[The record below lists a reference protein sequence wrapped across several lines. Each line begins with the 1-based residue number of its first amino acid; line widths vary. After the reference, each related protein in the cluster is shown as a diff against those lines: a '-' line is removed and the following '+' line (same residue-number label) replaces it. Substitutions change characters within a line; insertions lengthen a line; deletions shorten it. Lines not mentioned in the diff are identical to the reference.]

1 MRIAKHPLR
10 TAISPPLSE
19 TPRERAIVL
28 VCAGTAVAF
37 GALSALG
44 ADQAIATTLVVGAF
58 CVAALILPLSWVALG
73 LAALIPLQ
81 IYFPFAGALN
91 LRGALVFSSAAA
103 LRVFVTLLARSS
115 RQSMLGSLRS
125 LPWLIPAA
133 LFVFAALAAVPTA
146 LNRYE
151 ALKGIYLW
159 LPVFAVAFVFGE
171 IVRSERLVERI
182 IIVLIAAGVGEAAL
196 GSIQTLLDVP
206 RVLSLLQLPVS
217 SLVYQPNLLRD
228 RLADLSF
235 NWLFNQRVL
244 AFGTFINN
252 IDYAIFLAAI
262 LTLVLALLLGE
273 EPTTNAHPTH
283 PAIQRSNYPTIKT
296 LVLVICAILLAV
308 ALMQTLKWSGILA
321 LAGGVGT
328 IVLLSS
334 RRLSSRLVWL
344 GALGGAAALAIAA
357 LFSGD
362 IASRVLFLVQREGGA
377 FSTAGRVTTWLHLL
391 GFLAQRPLFGFGL
404 NNAPFLLDASPSLS
418 GGAFVLNLS
427 GPESAYVAIL
437 AETGIAGFAMLAV
450 FFAVILTRAYRN
462 LQSTQWTA
470 RAIGLG
476 SAVVAILFGNLTVV
490 GLTTDQNGMLLGALI
505 GLIFGTRSTNPQ

>member
-19 TPRERAIVL
+19 TPRERAIGL

-58 CVAALILPLSWVALG
+58 GVAALILPLSWVALG

-171 IVRSERLVERI
+171 IVRSEWLVERI
-182 IIVLIAAGVGEAAL
+182 IVALIAAGVGEAAL
-196 GSIQTLLDVP
+196 GSIQTLLDAP
-206 RVLSLLQLPVS
+206 RVIGILQLPIS

-262 LTLVLALLLGE
+262 LTLVLAQLLGE
-273 EPTTNAHPTH
+273 SPTTTARSTPY
-283 PAIQRSNYPTIKT
+283 AIRHT
-296 LVLVICAILLAV
+296 LVLAVCAIVLAV
-308 ALMQTLKWSGILA
+308 ALMQTIKWSGILA

>member
-1 MRIAKHPLR
+1 
-10 TAISPPLSE
+10 
-19 TPRERAIVL
+19 
-28 VCAGTAVAF
+28 
-37 GALSALG
+37 
-44 ADQAIATTLVVGAF
+44 
-58 CVAALILPLSWVALG
+58 
-73 LAALIPLQ
+73 
-81 IYFPFAGALN
+81 
-91 LRGALVFSSAAA
+91 
-103 LRVFVTLLARSS
+103 
-115 RQSMLGSLRS
+115 
-125 LPWLIPAA
+125 
-133 LFVFAALAAVPTA
+133 
-146 LNRYE
+146 
-151 ALKGIYLW
+151 
-159 LPVFAVAFVFGE
+159 
-171 IVRSERLVERI
+171 
-182 IIVLIAAGVGEAAL
+182 
-196 GSIQTLLDVP
+196 
-206 RVLSLLQLPVS
+206 
-217 SLVYQPNLLRD
+217 
-228 RLADLSF
+228 
-235 NWLFNQRVL
+235 
-244 AFGTFINN
+244 
-252 IDYAIFLAAI
+252 
-262 LTLVLALLLGE
+262 
-273 EPTTNAHPTH
+273 
-283 PAIQRSNYPTIKT
+283 
-296 LVLVICAILLAV
+296 
-308 ALMQTLKWSGILA
+308 
-321 LAGGVGT
+321 
-328 IVLLSS
+328 
-334 RRLSSRLVWL
+334 LVWL